1 MKHKHH
7 IIPKYMG
14 GTDDPSNL
22 IELSPQEHAESH
34 RLLYEKYGNWQD
46 RVAWKGLSGLISK
59 EDVIKEMYEQRR
71 GKNNPMYGKSVKD
84 FMTNDEIEEWR
95 KKLSNSG
102 KGKSKSKEHKDK
114 IKNSV
119 SGSKNGMYGKIPWN
133 KGKVGVQI
141 KSLETK
147 KKISKPIMFHGVEYY
162 SIKEAAKQNN
172 TSSYYVMKAINGVNT
187 PFRNR
192 ATSK

>member
-1 MKHKHH
+1 
-7 IIPKYMG
+7 MG

-59 EDVIKEMYEQRR
+59 ENIIKEMYEQMR
-71 GKNNPMYGKSVKD
+71 GKNNPMHGKSVKN
-84 FMTNDEIEEWR
+84 FMTKDEIEGWR
-95 KKLSNSG
+95 EKLSNSA
-102 KGKSKSKEHKDK
+102 KGKPKSKEHKDK
-114 IKNSV
+114 IKNAV
-119 SGSKNGMYGKIPWN
+119 SGSKNGMYGKTPWN

-147 KKISKPIMFHGVEYY
+147 KKISKPVMFHGVEYY

-172 TSSYYVMKAINGVNT
+172 TSPYYVMKAINGVNT

>member
-1 MKHKHH
+1 
-7 IIPKYMG
+7 MG

-59 EDVIKEMYEQRR
+59 ENIIKEMYEQMR

-84 FMTNDEIEEWR
+84 FMTKDEIEGWR
-95 KKLSNSG
+95 KKLSNSA
-102 KGKSKSKEHKDK
+102 KGKPKSKEHKDK
-114 IKNSV
+114 IKNAV
-119 SGSKNGMYGKIPWN
+119 SGSKNGMYGKTPWN
-133 KGKVGVQI
+133 KGQLGVQI

-147 KKISKPIMFHGVEYY
+147 KKISKPVMFHGVEYY

-172 TSSYYVMKAINGVNT
+172 TSPYYVMKAINGVNT